1 MDIVVMLSFGILGYL
16 MRKFDLNTAAVV
28 LALILGPIGEKGLR
42 NALRTSRG
50 DAKVL
55 FSSVVCWVLIGLCIV
70 GILSPIFMNKL
81 EKKAEQEAVAGTGED
96 IEQLTEEDSV

>member
-1 MDIVVMLSFGILGYL
+1 
-16 MRKFDLNTAAVV
+16 
-28 LALILGPIGEKGLR
+28 GLR

-50 DAKVL
+50 DVKVL
-55 FSSVVCWVLIGLCIV
+55 FSSVVCWVLIALCVV

-81 EKKAEQEAVAGTGED
+81 EKKAEQEAVTGTNED